1 MPMSSEPGSSI
12 RDLSAKLAREQLRS
26 ADRFSE
32 LLRRMATRE
41 LDTTAVGQEA
51 VRFARESAGDY
62 ARSLLGLGLGY
73 RLALLD
79 LSRQY
84 GDRLLE
90 RLLQVAEPVD
100 AGAEPRTAEIT
111 LTGPLDTE
119 ASAPFAI
126 ANDQPHPETI
136 SFIVSEFTDAA
147 GQAPFRPPLRL
158 EPSQLTLAPGEEGLV
173 TLRLPL
179 LSELFVPGRLY
190 RAKVLVRGHELELAL
205 TALAYRPT
213 PAAAEPARA
222 AQPKRTK
229 RRAPA
234 TRPARTSRPTPPG
247 NQVGKQDGSR
257 RDDDAG

>member
-1 MPMSSEPGSSI
+1 MPSENGSSI
-12 RDLSAKLAREQLRS
+12 RDLSARLAREQLRS

-32 LLRRMATRE
+32 LLRRMASGQT
-41 LDTTAVGQEA
+41 DTTKVGQEA
-51 VRFARESAGDY
+51 LRFARESAGDY
-62 ARSLLGLGLGY
+62 ARSLLALGLGY

-90 RLLQVAEPVD
+90 RLMHVAEPAD
-100 AGAEPRTAEIT
+100 ADAEHRRAEIT

-136 SFIVSEFTDAA
+136 SFIVSEFTDTA
-147 GQAPFRPPLRL
+147 GQSPFRPPLRL

-213 PAAAEPARA
+213 PATAERTRA
-222 AQPKRTK
+222 AQPKRTT
-229 RRAPA
+229 RQAPA
-234 TRPARTSRPTPPG
+234 ARPARNSRPRRPGTEAG
-247 NQVGKQDGSR
+247 NQGGSR
-257 RDDDAG
+257 QDDHAG